1 MCWCWTGARPYLPD
15 CEAAVAGIVNID
27 TAAIRRLRDALLD
40 TGRLGPVP
48 EPAAAGEL
56 GARRELAAKRVAP
69 FVETMYLAMMADG
82 AATTEEIAAVTGAAR
97 ILTDGLLQEAQLEQL
112 LAHCAA
118 VAAEH
123 GVSSRLQM
131 LGARLC
137 ADRMDRETAFSLA
150 AAVAMADKQLDP
162 RESELINDVAE
173 WYGISSRRLG
183 ELLGEH

>member
-1 MCWCWTGARPYLPD
+1 MCWCLTGDRPYRPD
-15 CEAAVAGIVNID
+15 CEAAVVRTVNID
-27 TAAIRRLRDALLD
+27 TAAIRRLRDALLES
-40 TGRLGPVP
+40 GRLDPAP
-48 EPAAAGEL
+48 ESAGAGEL
-56 GARRELAAKRVAP
+56 EARRELAAKRVAP

-82 AATTEEIAAVTGAAR
+82 AATAEEMVAVTSAAR

-118 VAAEH
+118 VASEH

-162 RESELINDVAE
+162 RESELISDVAE

-183 ELLGEH
+183 ELLGER